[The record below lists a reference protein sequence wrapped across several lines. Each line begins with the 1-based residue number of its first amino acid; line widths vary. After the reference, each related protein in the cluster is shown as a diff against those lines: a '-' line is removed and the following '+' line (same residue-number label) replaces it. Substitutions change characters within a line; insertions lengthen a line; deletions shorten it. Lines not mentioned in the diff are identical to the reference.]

1 MRLTVNEYE
10 VEIKVKRGGAARVN
24 KMDTMQF
31 LNSVSIWA
39 MEAAKQMR
47 TTGAPALAEE
57 FDDASNEIYHFLK
70 DAGLYK

>member
-1 MRLTVNEYE
+1 MKLTINEYE
-10 VEIKVKRGGAARVN
+10 VEIKVKRGGADRAS

-57 FDDASNEIYHFLK
+57 FDGASTEIYNFLK
-70 DAGLYK
+70 GAGLYK